1 VALVALLGG
10 CGTGGESGAPS
21 TPTRIEI
28 PDTVVRHLQDGTEI
42 RLADAISA
50 TQPTLLWFWAPH

>member
-1 VALVALLGG
+1 LLGG
-10 CGTGGESGAPS
+10 CGTANESGAPS

-28 PDTVVRHLQDGTEI
+28 PDTVVRHLQDGADI
-42 RLADAISA
+42 RLADAVSA